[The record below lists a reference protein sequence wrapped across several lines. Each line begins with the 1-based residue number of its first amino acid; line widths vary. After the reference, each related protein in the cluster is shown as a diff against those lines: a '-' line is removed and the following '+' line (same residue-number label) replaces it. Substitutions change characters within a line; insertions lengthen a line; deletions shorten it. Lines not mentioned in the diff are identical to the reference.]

1 MAQFVTMDQARS
13 FEVGGKTYDLVKRI
27 EELDAVPSGW
37 VSPVG
42 VDELTI
48 GQTVHV
54 WFSGKL
60 RCGVVAK
67 VGRARATVV
76 LITQDAVE
84 EAKLFPGGGA
94 VVKVVDVAVHPDMIH
109 YPAPNMRLVAL
120 RESRYEEAKAEDIER
135 SEKPSEEPEEC
146 PSCGGPLASDN
157 VCADDMCGTD
167 EEDRPMYP
175 AKRDLKV
182 VAFREARYVED
193 LRRAESPDSARNHT
207 GSSVIRVLERVW
219 ARIRDDHP
227 ELPDVVIVTGSGLVE
242 SKWGH
247 FRAEGWKIKEEGAA
261 VHRHELFLSGEAL
274 AKGADQVLQTMLHEG
289 AHTLARVRGLKDT
302 SRQGRWHNRIFRK
315 TAEEMGLEH
324 RGDKADGKHGYA
336 YVHVTGSTRERYAD
350 LVEELDR
357 SITVV
362 CHLPVWMGGSPD
374 DEPGDGER
382 ITGKPSRED
391 SATRAKSRNVKAKCR
406 CAEPLVISVK
416 PEVLETQAIRCEL
429 CESRFL
435 EV

>member
-76 LITQDAVE
+76 LTTQDAVE
-84 EAKLFPGGGA
+84 EAKLFPGGGT

-109 YPAPNMRLVAL
+109 YPAPNTRLVAL
-120 RESRYEEAKAEDIER
+120 RESRYEEAKTEDTER
-135 SEKPSEEPEEC
+135 SKKTSVEKLLDTSSE
-146 PSCGGPLASDN
+146 
-157 VCADDMCGTD
+157 
-167 EEDRPMYP
+167 P
-175 AKRDLKV
+175 ARALP
-182 VAFREARYVED
+182 REATG
-193 LRRAESPDSARNHT
+193 SHT

-219 ARIRDDHP
+219 ARIREDHP

-289 AHTLARVRGLKDT
+289 AHTLARVRGLQDT
-302 SRQGRWHNRIFRK
+302 SRQGRWHNRVFRK

-382 ITGKPSRED
+382 ITGKPSREG
-391 SATRAKSRNVKAKCR
+391 SATRAKSRNVKAKCQ

-416 PEVLETQAIRCEL
+416 PEVLETRAIRCEL
-429 CESRFL
+429 CEAYFL